1 MRPKTDILLTPPPQ
15 KFSLN
20 GEEMSGIIR
29 GGTMKTLVGV
39 FEPRDIEVLKEV
51 FDSIW
56 LHLERIGRVHG
67 NDDNV
72 RSWISAQ
79 VISCAQTCD
88 RLEFDGLKTTVLKTL
103 HQ

>member
-1 MRPKTDILLTPPPQ
+1 
-15 KFSLN
+15 
-20 GEEMSGIIR
+20 MSGIIG

-67 NDDNV
+67 DDDNV
-72 RSWISAQ
+72 RHWISAQ
-79 VISCAQTCD
+79 VIACAQSGD
-88 RLEFDGLKTTVLKTL
+88 GLDFDGLKTTVLKTL

>member
-1 MRPKTDILLTPPPQ
+1 
-15 KFSLN
+15 
-20 GEEMSGIIR
+20 
-29 GGTMKTLVGV
+29 MKTLVSVGV

-67 NDDNV
+67 DDDNV
-72 RSWISAQ
+72 RNGISAQ
-79 VISCAQTCD
+79 VIACARTGD
-88 RLEFDGLKTTVLKTL
+88 GLDFDGLKTTVLKTL